1 MTLNELIKE
10 LQVMKR
16 DFGGNIEVCVCTD
29 PRGKI
34 GISVD
39 YPEVVDVRLGDGRRE
54 EFESVGEAT
63 LDGPGRNADEQAVF
77 IYSV

>member
-10 LQVMKR
+10 LQAIKR
-16 DFGGNIEVCVCTD
+16 DFGGNTEVCVCTD

-39 YPEVVDVRLGDGRRE
+39 YPEVVDVRVDGRRE
-54 EFESVGEAT
+54 KFESVGEAT
-63 LDGPGRNADEQAVF
+63 LDGPGRDADEQAVF